1 MSLTADTKTQP
12 VVMALLFIGLGGVL
26 LSSSLIAG
34 SALILAL
41 WGIVALSKGR
51 LAGAGWEKP
60 RELRLIHFGFWFF
73 VLASVISWATS
84 GFSYEGFKT
93 LGAHARFILFW
104 PLLAALT
111 LARLRAGHLFL
122 ALAAMALGSG
132 LAIIIDNGFNAAAW
146 QQLLQRRAGLDLNPI
161 IFGNLSL
168 LSGMMSF
175 AGALYFSHQ
184 DRDNV
189 HQQRRNTWVA
199 LCLAAGLVGLIAAG
213 LSQTRS
219 SVVALPIL
227 ALALVPMLP
236 RKARIPAVVAGV
248 IVLILVAFS
257 SDRMIQTLNQAVS
270 LSFDRSIQLRFE
282 AWQEAARL
290 FLNSPLTGAGLDGY
304 QQAILEGTSSG
315 RLDVALAS
323 CCDDHA
329 HNDVMQILATRGLIG
344 LLAWAFL
351 LGLPIALFSRYLGDR
366 NSHAAHI
373 ALAGLMI
380 PLGYLVFG
388 LTEATLDRALFV
400 TTYLVLVAAAA
411 ATLFVELDIG
421 CQRQRRVKVSATIIT
436 MNEAHNIEHCL
447 RSVRAVADEIIVL
460 DSGSSDGT
468 VELARPLADIVEVTD
483 WPGFGIQKQRAL
495 EMASGDWVLS
505 IDADERITEGLARE
519 INDRLADPD
528 ADAYKLPWAVT
539 LYGTRLDFGRSGRS
553 PLRLF
558 RREGVCFSDAMV
570 HEKILIPEGRKTRQ
584 FRGRMT
590 HYTHRHFGQALEK
603 SAKYAWLGS
612 QEKFRRGKR
621 SRTLAY
627 ASFRGLLTFVHIYFL
642 RFGFLDGPVG
652 YLVAITYA
660 QGSFNK
666 YAGLWTLSRTE
677 RSASRSGH
685 QAPD

>member
-1 MSLTADTKTQP
+1 MTEDTKTQP
-12 VVMALLFIGLGGVL
+12 VVMALLFVGLGGAL

-34 SALILAL
+34 SALLLAL

-51 LAGAGWEKP
+51 LNEAGWEKP

-84 GFSYEGFKT
+84 GFSYEGLKT
-93 LGAHARFILFW
+93 LGAHVPFILFW

-111 LARLRAGHLFL
+111 LARLRASHLFM

-132 LAIIIDNGFNAAAW
+132 LAITIDNGFNARAW
-146 QQLLQRRAGLDLNPI
+146 QLLLERPSGLVNPTT
-161 IFGNLSL
+161 FGNLSL
-168 LSGMMSF
+168 LAGMMSF
-175 AGALYFSHQ
+175 AGALYFSRQNH
-184 DRDNV
+184 DKIP
-189 HQQRRNTWVA
+189 QQRRKARVT
-199 LCLAAGLVGLIAAG
+199 LCLTAGLVGVIAAG
-213 LSQTRS
+213 LAQTRS
-219 SVVALPIL
+219 SFVALPVL
-227 ALALVPMLP
+227 VLVFVPMLP
-236 RKARIPAVVAGV
+236 RKARIPALVAGV
-248 IVLILVAFS
+248 IVLILATFS
-257 SDRMIQTLNQAVS
+257 SDRLTQTLDQAGS
-270 LSFDRSIQLRFE
+270 MSSDRIIQLRFE
-282 AWQEAARL
+282 AWKEAARL

-323 CCDDHA
+323 CCDDQA

-351 LGLPIALFSRYLGDR
+351 LGLPIALFGRYLGDR
-366 NSHAAHI
+366 NSQVAHI
-373 ALAGLMI
+373 AVAGLMI
-380 PLGYLVFG
+380 PVGYLAFG
-388 LTEATLDRALFV
+388 LTETTLDHALFV
-400 TTYLVLVAAAA
+400 TTYLVLVAASA

-460 DSGSSDGT
+460 DSGSTDGT

-483 WPGFGIQKQRAL
+483 WPGFGVQKQRAL

-558 RREGVCFSDAMV
+558 RREGVRFSDAMV

-584 FRGRMT
+584 LRGRMT

-627 ASFRGLLTFVHIYFL
+627 ASFRGLLTFVHVYFL

-677 RSASRSGH
+677 RSASRSGN